1 MPSNALLRW
10 QNDRVPRLNE
20 VDAQCAATLAIAP
33 PPRLADENLR
43 GFVVLLS
50 AHFQGFCRDLYSE
63 SSQVIAAAV
72 PPPLQPAV
80 QAQCATAIRLAH
92 NNPTL
97 DTLKADFTRF
107 GFDLVADLNA
117 VPVAP
122 VVLNHLALLGRWRN
136 YIAHHGV
143 TAPPGGPLTLALVQS
158 WQQSCNVLATALDG
172 IMYNRLQAAL
182 GAPPW

>member
-10 QNDRVPRLNE
+10 QTDRVPRLSAVE
-20 VDAQCAATLAIAP
+20 AQCAATLAVVP
-33 PPRLADENLR
+33 PTTLADENLR

-72 PPPLQPAV
+72 PPTVQPI
-80 QAQCATAIRLAH
+80 AQRQFAAALRLAH

-97 DTLKADFTRF
+97 DTLKADFGRF
-107 GFDLVADLNA
+107 GFDLPTELNA
-117 VPVAP
+117 VAVPP
-122 VVLNHLALLGRWRN
+122 IELNHLALLSRWRN
-136 YIAHHGV
+136 DVAHHGV
-143 TAPPGGPLTLALVQS
+143 TAPPGGPLSPAMVRS
-158 WQQSCNVLATALDG
+158 WQQSCDALATALDG
-172 IMYNRLQAAL
+172 IMYNQLRAAL